1 MGNIRDTNPCLLLGV
16 GLESSASSDSVP
28 PCTSFYTP
36 KGLIE
41 AGDKVGEWT
50 LKVVFAPQGNQTT
63 AVMNVTLS
71 IGARTYHQQAH

>member
-1 MGNIRDTNPCLLLGV
+1 MGSTCDTNPCLVLGA
-16 GLESSASSDSVP
+16 GLASSVSSYSVP

-41 AGDKVGEWT
+41 ASDKVGEWT
-50 LKVVFAPQGNQTT
+50 FKVVFVPQGNQTT

-71 IGARTYHQQAH
+71 IGARTYHEQAH